1 MEMSS
6 RLPFLSLHGH
16 FCKTIFPRME
26 RAGKDHQVLKVIKP
40 LRVQAYTEVR
50 IASGEGCG

>member
-26 RAGKDHQVLKVIKP
+26 RAGKDHQLLKVIKP